1 MKVRVIFWLMAWSM
15 ILVGVMWIGP
25 AIGLWSDWP
34 AVWVKSLLSLIP
46 IALMVGL
53 YFSMIKPLS
62 TIAAGMD
69 LLNAQDFASRLV
81 TVGQFDADRIVSVF
95 NGMMDRLK
103 AERLRVKE
111 QNHFLHLLIEASPL
125 GIAILDFDGRITECN
140 TAMLDF
146 LNVPDIGVVKG
157 MYFDEVEG
165 DLASEIS
172 KITDGTTAT
181 VRLGDTM
188 VFRCSRLSFMESGFH
203 RPFIIVEGLTD
214 EVMKAEKAAYGKVI
228 RLIAHE
234 VNNTMAGVNSL
245 LQTLSDVL
253 EDSDVDPDIMP
264 ALDSCRERCDSLG
277 RFITSYANVVKIPD
291 LVLRPTDLNSL
302 LASVFPFMESMV
314 AGRVGLTL
322 IKSSEPVIVDAD
334 PVMLEQVLVNVVKNA
349 VESIGDRPDGEIR
362 ISVLSAINGIEIAD
376 NGPGISSEAA
386 GKLFSPFFST
396 KRGGQGL
403 GLMFVSEI
411 LRRHSC
417 RFSLRTDRGG
427 GKLTRF
433 IISFPYE

>member
-1 MKVRVIFWLMAWSM
+1 MRVRLIFMLMALSTVVAISVW
-15 ILVGVMWIGP
+15 VGP
-25 AIGLWSDWP
+25 AVGLWPDALSI
-34 AVWVKSLLSLIP
+34 WVKVAAMLVP
-46 IALMVGL
+46 IALMIWL
-53 YFSMIKPLS
+53 YFSLIKPMAMIS
-62 TIAAGMD
+62 AGMD
-69 LLNAQDFASRLV
+69 LLQAQDFASRLV
-81 TVGQFDADRIVSVF
+81 TVGQFDSDRIVAVF
-95 NGMMDRLK
+95 NSMMDRLK

-125 GIAILDFDGRITECN
+125 GIAILDFDGCIRECN
-140 TAMLDF
+140 SAMLEF
-146 LNVPDIGVVKG
+146 LKVPDIGVVKG

-165 DLASEIS
+165 DLASEIA

-188 VFRCSRLSFMESGFH
+188 VYRCSRLSFMESGFH

-214 EVMKAEKAAYGKVI
+214 EVMRAEKAAYGKVI

-245 LQTLSDVL
+245 LQTLSDIL
-253 EDSDVDPDIMP
+253 EDSDMDSDIMP

-291 LVLRPTDLNSL
+291 LVLRPINLNSL
-302 LASVFPFMESMV
+302 LASVFPFLESMV
-314 AGRVGLTL
+314 AGRVALTL
-322 IKSSEPVIVDAD
+322 ADAGEPLIVDAD
-334 PVMLEQVLVNVVKNA
+334 PVLLEQVLVNIVKNA
-349 VESIGDRPDGEIR
+349 VESIGSRPDGEVTIA
-362 ISVLSAINGIEIAD
+362 ILPSINGMEITD
-376 NGPGISSEAA
+376 NGPGISPEAS

-411 LRRHSC
+411 LRRHDC
-417 RFSLRTDRGG
+417 RFSLRTDRDGDR
-427 GKLTRF
+427 LTRF
-433 IISFPYE
+433 RISFPSE

>member
-1 MKVRVIFWLMAWSM
+1 MKLRVIFWLMALSM
-15 ILVGVMWIGP
+15 ILVVAMWACP
-25 AIGLWSDWP
+25 AFGLWPDWP
-34 AVWVKSLLSLIP
+34 SMWVKIALSLIP
-46 IALMVGL
+46 AGLMVWL
-53 YFSMIKPLS
+53 YLSMIKPM
-62 TIAAGMD
+62 TAIAAGMD
-69 LLNAQDFASRLV
+69 LLRAQDFASRLV
-81 TVGQFDADRIVSVF
+81 SVGQFDADRIVDVF

-125 GIAILDFDGRITECN
+125 GIAILDFDGRISECN

-146 LNVPDIGVVKG
+146 LEVPDIGVVKG

-172 KITDGTTAT
+172 KVPDGTTVT

-203 RPFIIVEGLTD
+203 RPFIIVEGLTN
-214 EVMKAEKAAYGKVI
+214 EVMRAEKAAYGKVI

-234 VNNTMAGVNSL
+234 VNNTMAGVTSL

-291 LVLRPTDLNSL
+291 LVLRPIELNAL
-302 LASVFPFMESMV
+302 LASVFPFMEAMV
-314 AGRVGLTL
+314 AGRIGLTL
-322 IKSSEPVIVDAD
+322 IKSGEPVIVDAD
-334 PVMLEQVLVNVVKNA
+334 PVLLEQALVNIVKNA
-349 VESIGDRPDGEIR
+349 VESIGDNPAGEVK
-362 ISVLSAINGIEIAD
+362 ISVVSSLNGIQITD
-376 NGPGISSEAA
+376 NGPGISPEAA

-411 LRRHSC
+411 LRRHNC

-427 GKLTRF
+427 EHLTRF
-433 IISFPYE
+433 IISFPAD